1 MTVHKMKA
9 TTFQETGYAQWKE
22 AAVKS
27 LRGTPFENLITKT
40 SEGIDLQPLY
50 TEEDLFKRT
59 EQVKAAISSVR
70 AAKEQSGWVVAQQQ
84 YAREAKQ
91 FVEDLKTSL
100 ERGNEAIV
108 YDGKNKLDWDAETLA
123 EIAGL
128 LPAYPVF
135 MTNIVKDDLILNAFD
150 LVPYAERPTVRGAV
164 SLQSG
169 SLPEGFTHIRTVSA
183 DLRSSHQNGADAG
196 TELAL
201 ALAKAA
207 EFATEHETFDAF
219 SKQFFVRFA
228 VDTHFFMEVA
238 KIRAFRV
245 LWHAFGTAFGEESVA
260 HVPIL
265 CETSFRSYSK
275 LDPYVNLLRAGNE
288 AFSAVLGGADVV
300 TVHPHDVLTGT
311 TPASVRFA
319 RNIQLVI
326 KEETLVNKVLDPSAG
341 SYFIETLTQEL
352 VEKAWALF

>member
-50 TEEDLFKRT
+50 TRKTFSNVQNKL
-59 EQVKAAISSVR
+59 KAAISSVR

-135 MTNIVKDDLILNAFD
+135 MTNIVKERFD
-150 LVPYAERPTVRGAV
+150 
-164 SLQSG
+164 SQC
-169 SLPEGFTHIRTVSA
+169 F
-183 DLRSSHQNGADAG
+183 
-196 TELAL
+196 
-201 ALAKAA
+201 
-207 EFATEHETFDAF
+207 
-219 SKQFFVRFA
+219 
-228 VDTHFFMEVA
+228 
-238 KIRAFRV
+238 
-245 LWHAFGTAFGEESVA
+245 
-260 HVPIL
+260 
-265 CETSFRSYSK
+265 
-275 LDPYVNLLRAGNE
+275 
-288 AFSAVLGGADVV
+288 
-300 TVHPHDVLTGT
+300 
-311 TPASVRFA
+311 
-319 RNIQLVI
+319 
-326 KEETLVNKVLDPSAG
+326 
-341 SYFIETLTQEL
+341 
-352 VEKAWALF
+352 